1 MSAVWTVGCHCL
13 HINMVFIGGGS
24 SNETHCTILPIEHG
38 IQINDS
44 SDCGHFFTVH
54 YLMFFFNLVHNLGGN
69 CLFYNTLQCCS
80 QSTTHLK
87 IDQVVP
93 RPFKQ
98 RHLLACI
105 YCRTTNTQLW
115 RSYSFSSEFYCML
128 FKHFNSLNTLNLNEK
143 EKKYQKY
150 PHKLSFQVQCNMH
163 HFFYRDQ
170 RDCDTFKFKFNNIPS
185 IELVYWR
192 YSDIRVYL
200 VISNKTT
207 INNFKI
213 YIFITPAKTHH
224 STKLNILF
232 KKLKF
237 NK

>member
-98 RHLLACI
+98 RHLLVCI
-105 YCRTTNTQLW
+105 YCRTTNTQL
-115 RSYSFSSEFYCML
+115 
-128 FKHFNSLNTLNLNEK
+128 
-143 EKKYQKY
+143 
-150 PHKLSFQVQCNMH
+150 
-163 HFFYRDQ
+163 
-170 RDCDTFKFKFNNIPS
+170 
-185 IELVYWR
+185 
-192 YSDIRVYL
+192 
-200 VISNKTT
+200 
-207 INNFKI
+207 
-213 YIFITPAKTHH
+213 
-224 STKLNILF
+224 
-232 KKLKF
+232 
-237 NK
+237 